1 MSRLH
6 LDKEDIITEARENS
20 YRMEDRIRILILYK
34 KIVTG
39 AGLEFDRLRKYV
51 PGDQAKMIDWNAL
64 ARTGNLY
71 TKIFDEDRLL
81 NVLIIQD
88 FSDSMKVGTTDIL
101 KHDYASIISTT
112 LAKTAQEAGDQVG
125 FVAFSDGI
133 KESDSPSLDEEI
145 PYRIADKTEKKEIY
159 SEEANWESLAEH
171 VLPNFESE
179 TFVFVIS
186 DFIGGLEPAEKFLIQ
201 ANEKFEGLFTIMV
214 RDPLDSELPEGVG
227 EAYLGSPSNSDNLLV
242 NVDDIREE
250 YNERAAEQE
259 AEIKSRVES
268 IGGDFMRTHT
278 NEEFTKSLVGYLDR
292 RY

>member
-1 MSRLH
+1 MSRIH
-6 LDKEDIITEARENS
+6 LEKEDIIREADRNS
-20 YRMEDRIRILILYK
+20 FRLEDRIRILILYK

-39 AGLEFDRLRKYV
+39 AGLQFDRLRKYV

-64 ARTGNLY
+64 ARTGKLY
-71 TKIFDEDRLL
+71 TKLFDEDRLL

-112 LAKTAQEAGDQVG
+112 LARTAQDAGDSVG
-125 FVAFSDGI
+125 FVAFSDDI
-133 KESDSPSLDEEI
+133 KESDAPSLDDEI
-145 PYRIADKTEKKEIY
+145 PYRIADKTEEKEIY
-159 SEEANWESLAEH
+159 SEEANWEALADH
-171 VLPNFESE
+171 VLPNFDSE

-186 DFIGGLEPAEKFLIQ
+186 DFISGLEESEKFLMQ
-201 ANEKFEGLFTIMV
+201 ASEKFHGVFTIVV

-227 EAYLGSPSNSDNLLV
+227 QAYLGSPSSSENVLV

-250 YNERAAEQE
+250 YNRRAQWQE
-259 AEIKSRVES
+259 SKIKNRMQSL
-268 IGGDFMRTHT
+268 GQDFMITHT
-278 NEEFTKSLVGYLDR
+278 GDEFTKALAKYLDR

>member
-6 LDKEDIITEARENS
+6 LSKEDIFEEAQKNS
-20 YRMEDRIRILILYK
+20 FRLEDRIRILILYK

-39 AGLEFDRLRKYV
+39 AGLQFDRLRKYT

-64 ARTGNLY
+64 ARTGKLY
-71 TKIFDEDRLL
+71 TKIFKEDRLL

-112 LAKTAQEAGDQVG
+112 LAKTAQDAGDSVG
-125 FVAFSDGI
+125 FVAFSDDI
-133 KESDSPSLDEEI
+133 KESAAPSLDEEI
-145 PYRIADKTEKKEIY
+145 PYIIADKTEEKKIY
-159 SEEANWESLAEH
+159 SEEANWEALADH
-171 VLPNFESE
+171 VLPNFDSE

-186 DFIGGLEPAEKFLIQ
+186 DFIGGLEKSEKFLMQ
-201 ANEKFEGLFTIMV
+201 ASEKFYGVFTIVV

-227 EAYLGSPSNSDNLLV
+227 EAYLGSPSSSENVLV
-242 NVDDIREE
+242 NLDDVREE
-250 YNERAAEQE
+250 YNRKARQQE
-259 AEIKSRVES
+259 SKIKNRMQSLNQDHV
-268 IGGDFMRTHT
+268 MMHT
-278 NEEFTKSLVGYLDR
+278 DEEFTKTLAKYMDT

>member
-6 LDKEDIITEARENS
+6 LSKEDIFEEAQKNS
-20 YRMEDRIRILILYK
+20 FRLEDRIRILILYK

-39 AGLEFDRLRKYV
+39 AGLQFDRLRKYT

-64 ARTGNLY
+64 ARTGKLY
-71 TKIFDEDRLL
+71 TKIFKEDRLL

-112 LAKTAQEAGDQVG
+112 LAKTAQDAGDSVG
-125 FVAFSDGI
+125 FVAFSDDI
-133 KESDSPSLDEEI
+133 KESAAPSLDEEI
-145 PYRIADKTEKKEIY
+145 PYIIADKTEEKKIY
-159 SEEANWESLAEH
+159 SEEANWEALADH
-171 VLPNFESE
+171 VLPNFDSE

-186 DFIGGLEPAEKFLIQ
+186 DFIGGLEKSEKFLMQ
-201 ANEKFEGLFTIMV
+201 ASEKFYGVFTIVV

-227 EAYLGSPSNSDNLLV
+227 EAYLGSPSSSENVLV
-242 NVDDIREE
+242 NLDDVRDE
-250 YNERAAEQE
+250 YNRKARQQE
-259 AEIKSRVES
+259 SKIKNRMQSLNQDHV
-268 IGGDFMRTHT
+268 MMHT
-278 NEEFTKSLVGYLDR
+278 DEEFTKTLAKYMDT

>member
-6 LDKEDIITEARENS
+6 LSKEDIFEEAQKNS
-20 YRMEDRIRILILYK
+20 FRLEDRIRILILYK

-39 AGLEFDRLRKYV
+39 AGLQFDRLRKYT

-64 ARTGNLY
+64 ARTGRLY
-71 TKIFDEDRLL
+71 TKIFKEDRLL

-112 LAKTAQEAGDQVG
+112 LAKTAQDAGDSVG
-125 FVAFSDGI
+125 FVAFSDDI
-133 KESDSPSLDEEI
+133 KESAAPSLDEEI
-145 PYRIADKTEKKEIY
+145 PYIIADKTEEKKIY
-159 SEEANWESLAEH
+159 SEEANWEALADH
-171 VLPNFESE
+171 VLPNFDSE

-186 DFIGGLEPAEKFLIQ
+186 DFIGGLEKSEKFLMQ
-201 ANEKFEGLFTIMV
+201 ASEKFYGVFTIVV

-227 EAYLGSPSNSDNLLV
+227 EAYLGSPSSSENVLV
-242 NVDDIREE
+242 NLDDVREE
-250 YNERAAEQE
+250 YNRKARQQE
-259 AEIKSRVES
+259 SKIKNRMQSLNQDHV
-268 IGGDFMRTHT
+268 MMHT
-278 NEEFTKSLVGYLDR
+278 DEEFTKTLAKYMDT

>member
-1 MSRLH
+1 MSQLH
-6 LDKEDIITEARENS
+6 LDKEDIIEEARRNS
-20 YRMEDRIRILILYK
+20 FRMEDRIRILILYK

-51 PGDQAKMIDWNAL
+51 PGDQAKMIDWNSF

-112 LAKTAQEAGDQVG
+112 LAITAQDAGDQVG
-125 FVAFSDGI
+125 FVAFSDDI
-133 KESDSPSLDEEI
+133 KESDAPSLDEEI
-145 PYRIADKTEKKEIY
+145 PYRIADKTENKEIY
-159 SEEANWESLAEH
+159 SEEADWESLANH

-186 DFIGGLEPAEKFLIQ
+186 DFVGDMEPAEKFLIQ
-201 ANEKFEGLFTIMV
+201 AEEKFHGVFTVMV

-227 EAYLGSPSNSDNLLV
+227 QAYLGSPSSSDNVLV
-242 NVDDIREE
+242 NVDKIREE
-250 YNERAAEQE
+250 YNEKAAEQE
-259 AEIKSRVES
+259 ARIKSRMES
-268 IGGDFMRTHT
+268 LGQDFMLTHT
-278 NEEFTKSLVGYLDR
+278 DEEFTKSLAAYLDR